1 MTRRTPHAA
10 RRIADPPAAP
20 LLILDGIEVTDDAVW
35 TWAQIPDGS
44 TELME
49 DGELEAATWATA
61 AAMHTLLPVDADYH
75 LKIMWTRYSDEDYRE
90 SWKSAS
96 GVRAPGAD
104 YYIEL
109 GAHRI
114 ARNSDVGHFRRRI
127 VLLGVRWPTRDTAS
141 PWERRRR
148 TVAAQLR
155 SRAGML
161 RDAHDRVEELRPAVK
176 RWFGQVRDSPLRGV
190 PASAVTIAWAYARE
204 LRRTA
209 DLAPVDDGELS
220 GARLVSLMHGEVVP
234 SPDGGY
240 VTTRDAATGAT
251 RHVAVLVPAVNGFPA
266 DELEIPG
273 GEWLAL
279 LTELTDVEAS
289 VRGVNHGR
297 TGSLALLRTGRKWTR
312 SQSLE
317 AGEAGTAP
325 PEEVDEAEL
334 ALAERDREVR
344 RRIDVLATSHPRW
357 VVHAE
362 TVEELTDRIEALRR
376 RYTGIVALE
385 LVPNIQDLLWKEL
398 LPGDWVRVPEF
409 GQVQP
414 MRTLAGSWFHG
425 GSAVGDT
432 SGPYIGGNLG
442 ATPGPVRLHLVSR
455 TADNRRMPT
464 TMSFTGRSGSGKS
477 TAVMLTV
484 LAALAEGAWC
494 LLADPKGD
502 LAGIVEVADRVL
514 GVPVQVV
521 DVTAPDAAGSMDPMR
536 WAPTADEA
544 RALTL
549 DALMGVLSGD
559 DRRGTE
565 AVLEAAID
573 RVLARPRELWSA
585 TAVIGEL
592 VATPGDTQ
600 AAQAARTLGEM
611 LSVRSRQSDVRAVL
625 GSPAVDAAPM
635 LSGRGLVYL
644 RLDGLGLPQ
653 PGSVA
658 EQWTVSQR
666 CAMTTFRTSTAYAL
680 MQSRHVRE
688 LIKLVALTELHRITA
703 YPEGRSLVQWLA
715 RTGRAL
721 KTYLLLDSQSAVEM
735 AAIEGLVEQLVMSA
749 AFEAL
754 GQEEQRA
761 QAVLLHRPDAG
772 PRLRQAQGMLGPGE
786 CVMRDRHNRLGLVA
800 FDRLTEWIAD
810 TLSTDAAEDS
820 ADLYAYDTDVD
831 QSEGEFPD
839 AHMVTASVD
848 AGKPDNTAAEDAV
861 GEQQQADHRERA
873 R

>member
-1 MTRRTPHAA
+1 MTRRTRQTAS
-10 RRIADPPAAP
+10 RIADPPAAP

-49 DGELEAATWATA
+49 DGELESATWATA
-61 AAMHTLLPVDADYH
+61 AAMHTLLPVDTEYH

-127 VLLGVRWPTRDTAS
+127 VLLGVRWPTRDTTS
-141 PWERRRR
+141 PWERRRQM
-148 TVAAQLR
+148 VAAQLR

-161 RDAHDRVEELRPAVK
+161 RDAHDRVEELRPTVK
-176 RWFGQVRDSPLRGV
+176 RWFGQVRDSPLRGD
-190 PASAVTIAWAYARE
+190 PASAATIAWAYARE

-209 DLAPVDDGELS
+209 DLTPVDDSELS

-317 AGEAGTAP
+317 AGEAGTAA
-325 PEEVDEAEL
+325 PEEIDEAEL

-344 RRIDVLATSHPRW
+344 RRVDVLATSHPRW
-357 VVHAE
+357 VVHAA

-376 RYTGIVALE
+376 RYTGMVALE
-385 LVPNIQDLLWKEL
+385 LAPNIQDLLWKEL
-398 LPGDWVRVPEF
+398 LPGDRVRVREF

-425 GSAVGDT
+425 GSAVGDA

-455 TADNRRMPT
+455 TGDDRRMPT

-514 GVPVQVV
+514 GVPVQVL

-544 RALTL
+544 RTLTL
-549 DALMGVLSGD
+549 DALLGVLSGE

-600 AAQAARTLGEM
+600 AAHAARTLGET

-625 GSPAVDAAPM
+625 GTPAAGAAPM

-721 KTYLLLDSQSAVEM
+721 KTYLLLDSQSAIEM

-820 ADLYAYDTDVD
+820 ADLYAYDTDVE
-831 QSEGEFPD
+831 QGGSESPD
-839 AHMVTASVD
+839 ARLVAASAD
-848 AGKPDNTAAEDAV
+848 AAKPDDAAAEDAV
-861 GEQQQADHRERA
+861 GEQQHADRQERA